1 MISKELME
9 IVISC
14 GLRELSLNISQ
25 DRLREMVQDMNT
37 FLSAELAYSISA
49 RDKENLADS
58 ISMALICGLP
68 HDYSVALCQIMK
80 DEWHLSHEDI
90 VTIIEIQKYIEG
102 VDCLYDAAIR
112 EYPYPISDEFSAL
125 GIKCVYALKTL
136 GTAAAREKLLLL
148 AKVDNQRVAKA
159 AQKNLGNQYG

>member
-1 MISKELME
+1 M
-9 IVISC
+9 
-14 GLRELSLNISQ
+14 NI
-25 DRLREMVQDMNT
+25 

-49 RDKENLADS
+49 RDQKNLENC

-68 HDYSVALCQIMK
+68 HDFSVALCQIMK

-136 GTAAAREKLLLL
+136 GNPSTRRWMGTG
-148 AKVDNQRVAKA
+148 V
-159 AQKNLGNQYG
+159 